1 MHHAF
6 PIFRKTIDMYIGK
19 TKEIAQQRTTT
30 IHVIVLVL
38 VGLKKKALYKGNL
51 I

>member
-6 PIFRKTIDMYIGK
+6 PTMHFPQNNRYIGK
-19 TKEIAQQRTTT
+19 AKEIAQQRTTT

-38 VGLKKKALYKGNL
+38 VDLKKKSFG
-51 I
+51 